1 MDETVPG
8 YVRQPS
14 PLNATRAHRPRGGA
28 AIEPRIANM
37 TDQPPA
43 RRRLPMPIRIVRAR
57 PRLFTAA
64 LIGLVVTVLCPSDWR
79 IETRLLVGWD
89 LGLTLYLTLAL
100 RMMAVA
106 DIHHIRLRARVQDE
120 GEYTILALT
129 AIAALASLGA
139 IVALLGMSEA
149 NNRAPTHLLLGIVTI
164 LLSWTFTHIMFALHY
179 AHEFY
184 DQNGGKGGGLIF
196 PGDLPEPD
204 YWDFVY
210 FSFVIGMTSQVSD
223 VAIACSPIRH
233 TVSAHGIISF
243 FFNVTIL
250 ALTVNIAASAI

>member
-1 MDETVPG
+1 
-8 YVRQPS
+8 
-14 PLNATRAHRPRGGA
+14 
-28 AIEPRIANM
+28 M
-37 TDQPPA
+37 TDRPQT
-43 RRRLPMPIRIVRAR
+43 RRHLPRPVRIVRAR
-57 PRLFTAA
+57 PRLFIAA
-64 LIGLVVTVLCPSDWR
+64 LIALVLVALCPSDWR
-79 IETRLLVGWD
+79 IATRLLVGWD
-89 LGLTLYLTLAL
+89 VGVALYLTLAL

-106 DIHHIRLRARVQDE
+106 EVRHIRLRARSQDE
-120 GEYTILALT
+120 GQYTILALT

-149 NNRAPTHLLLGIVTI
+149 NNRSPIHLLLGIVTI

-184 DQNGGKGGGLIF
+184 DENGGKGGGLIF
-196 PGDLPEPD
+196 PGDLHEPD

-223 VAIACSPIRH
+223 VAITCRPIRH

-243 FFNVTIL
+243 IFNVTIL

>member
-1 MDETVPG
+1 M
-8 YVRQPS
+8 
-14 PLNATRAHRPRGGA
+14 
-28 AIEPRIANM
+28 ANM
-37 TDQPPA
+37 TDQ
-43 RRRLPMPIRIVRAR
+43 RRPHHHLPTPIRIVRAR
-57 PRLFTAA
+57 PRLFISA
-64 LIGLVVTVLCPSDWR
+64 LIGAVVAALCPAEWWLA
-79 IETRLLVGWD
+79 TRLLVGWD
-89 LGLTLYLTLAL
+89 IGLSLYLVLAL

-106 DIHHIRLRARVQDE
+106 DVQHIRRRARLQDE
-120 GEYTILALT
+120 GQLVVLALT
-129 AIAALASLGA
+129 AVAALASLGA
-139 IVALLGMSEA
+139 IVALLGSVGGS
-149 NNRAPTHLLLGIVTI
+149 NRPPAHLLLAIVTI

-184 DQNGGKGGGLIF
+184 DENGGKGGGLIF
-196 PGDLPEPD
+196 PGNLAEPD

-223 VAIACSPIRH
+223 VAITCSPIRH